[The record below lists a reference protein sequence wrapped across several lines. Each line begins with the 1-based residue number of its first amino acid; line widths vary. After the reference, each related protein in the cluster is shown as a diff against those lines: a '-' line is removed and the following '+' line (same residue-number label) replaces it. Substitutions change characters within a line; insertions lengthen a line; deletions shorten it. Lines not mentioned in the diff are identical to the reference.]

1 MDYICALYFAFC
13 SVKWKEMSSDV
24 VAEIWIFELLD
35 LPIGDILVIFLF
47 YLYMRHQAETRGDI
61 VVI

>member
-1 MDYICALYFAFC
+1 
-13 SVKWKEMSSDV
+13 MSSDV